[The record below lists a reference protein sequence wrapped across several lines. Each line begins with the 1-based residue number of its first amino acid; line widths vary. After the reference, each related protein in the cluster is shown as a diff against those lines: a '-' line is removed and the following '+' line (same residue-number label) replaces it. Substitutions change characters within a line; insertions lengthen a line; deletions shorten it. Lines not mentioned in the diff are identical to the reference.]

1 MDSSSIMKTLRSIPP
16 SRLSTV
22 VADMTSSLTTLR
34 SQLSTLYTISLFGD
48 RLRELQPYEYN
59 LDLLP
64 LIKKL
69 CTLIGEARSPE
80 SSVTLGKLI
89 QGAGPALVA
98 DDLLYIINS
107 SSTRRK
113 APAIDG
119 LTFSLLI
126 FPRDD
131 FDIEKV
137 ADAVSLYCFQCPK
150 IVKIVL
156 E

>member
-1 MDSSSIMKTLRSIPP
+1 MKSLRSIPP
-16 SRLSTV
+16 SNFSTV
-22 VADMTSSLTTLR
+22 VQEMTNSLATLR
-34 SQLSTLYTISLFGD
+34 SQLSTLNTISLFGD

-69 CTLIGEARSPE
+69 CTLIGESRSPE

-89 QGAGPALVA
+89 QGAGPTLIT
-98 DDLLYIINS
+98 DDLLSIINANNMK
-107 SSTRRK
+107 RK
-113 APAIDG
+113 PAAIDG
-119 LTFSLLI
+119 LTFGLLT

-137 ADAVSLYCFQCPK
+137 AEGVRNQRFNF
-150 IVKIVL
+150 
-156 E
+156 